1 MTMDAEALYLNL
13 LEQISTS
20 IAKQARSPHLI
31 GVHSGGAWIAERLHR
46 DLKLA
51 SPLGYLSSA
60 FHRDDYNARGSAQNI
75 KSANFKPTQL
85 NFDVN
90 GADLIVVDDILYTG
104 RTVRAV
110 MNELFDF
117 GRAASIEMAVLIDRG
132 GRQLPVAAR
141 FCGGVHPL
149 PPHESF
155 ILSMTTEGEFSLRTQ
170 AN

>member
-1 MTMDAEALYLNL
+1 MNAEALYISL
-13 LEQISTS
+13 LEQINTS
-20 IAKQARSPHLI
+20 ITNQVRAPHLI
-31 GVHSGGAWIAERLHR
+31 GVHSGGAWVAERLHR
-46 DLKLA
+46 DLKL
-51 SPLGYLSSA
+51 STPLSFLSSA
-60 FHRDDYNARGSAQNI
+60 FHRDDYNARGAAQNI

-117 GRAASIEMAVLIDRG
+117 GRAASIEMAVLVDRG

-149 PPHESF
+149 PVHESF
-155 ILSMTTEGEFSLRTQ
+155 VLSMTTEGEFSLRVQ
-170 AN
+170 SN